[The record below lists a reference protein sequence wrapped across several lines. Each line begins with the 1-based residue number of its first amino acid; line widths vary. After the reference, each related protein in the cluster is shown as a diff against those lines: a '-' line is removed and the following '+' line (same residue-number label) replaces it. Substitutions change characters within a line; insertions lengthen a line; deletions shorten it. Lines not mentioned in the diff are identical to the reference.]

1 MRLARAGGAPHCT
14 ASDHDVPFGSP
25 HQPLGRICAVAPLVV
40 TPERHDPGAL
50 RERESVADALRRQA
64 LIFEHLY
71 DGIVVTDL
79 RGVILDWNPAAARL
93 FGYTQSEVLGRN
105 VEILNRPGEGPT
117 LARAIQAGLR
127 ARGRWAG
134 ELRVVG
140 KDGTEREVE
149 AVVIALR
156 DEAGRDIGRVSVNR
170 DITEQRRAE
179 RIQHAAFLISEAA
192 NATDNLQ
199 DLFHAIHDI
208 VGELMPAKNFYIAL
222 LDPLTGTISFP
233 YFVDQVDTPDAP
245 RPLGRGLTDYVL
257 RTGKPLLATP
267 ERTLELERY
276 GEVELL
282 GVPSVDWLGVP
293 LRIGERTIGVLAVQ
307 TYSEG
312 VRYGEHEREVLQ
324 FVSTQVAMAIDR
336 KRADEERGRQQ
347 DFLRQVID
355 LNPNLIFVK
364 DWEGRF
370 TLVNQALADLYGA
383 PVEQLIGKRDADF
396 NSNEEEVERFLEGD
410 REAMRSGEPRFVME
424 EPNTDART
432 GARRWFQVIKVPLRS
447 ADGAPQVLGV
457 ATEITQRKELES
469 QLRQA
474 QRMEAVGQLA
484 GGIAHDFNNVLTAI
498 LGYTLLL
505 LRDPA
510 LPAAQRDDMQEI
522 HQAAQRAAALTQQLL
537 AFSRKQVLQPTVL
550 DMTEVVEGMKTLL
563 RRLIGEHIALITVP
577 ERQPLLVRADRGQ
590 LEQVIV
596 NLAVNARDAM
606 PAGGTLTI
614 ETEAVELDDAF
625 VASHPGSQTGAHVV
639 LTVRDTGIGM
649 DPETRGR
656 VFEPF
661 FTTKPVGKGS
671 GLGLATVYGIVK
683 QSGGYVEVSSAPA
696 RGSTFRVYLPRVS
709 AQAPAPAP
717 PPATET
723 PRGGRETV
731 LLVEDEVGV
740 RNLARRAL
748 QRFGYRVLEAGN
760 GEEAL
765 TLARHA
771 AEPIDLLLTDVV
783 MPEMGGRELALHLVR
798 ERPST
803 RVLYTSGYTD
813 TGVLQDEIR
822 DAVVSFLPKPYT
834 PQELAQKVREVLDR

>member
-1 MRLARAGGAPHCT
+1 VT
-14 ASDHDVPFGSP
+14 AD
-25 HQPLGRICAVAPLVV
+25 
-40 TPERHDPGAL
+40 RHEPAAAL
-50 RERESVADALRRQA
+50 EQASVADALRRQA

-71 DGIVVTDL
+71 DGIIVTDPG
-79 RGVILDWNPAAARL
+79 GVILDWNPAAARL
-93 FGYTQSEVLGRN
+93 FGYAKSEVLGQS
-105 VEILNRPGEGPT
+105 VEILNRPGEGPAFT
-117 LARAIQAGLR
+117 RAIEAGLR
-127 ARGRWAG
+127 TQGRWTG

-149 AVVIALR
+149 SVVIVLR

-199 DLFHAIHDI
+199 DLFRAIHEI

-222 LDPLTGTISFP
+222 HDPLTKTISFP

-267 ERTLELERY
+267 ERTLELERQ
-276 GEVELL
+276 GDVELL

-312 VRYGEHEREVLQ
+312 LRYGEHERDVLQ

-347 DFLRQVID
+347 GFLRQVID

-364 DWEGRF
+364 DWGGRF

-396 NSNEEEVERFLEGD
+396 NSNADEVERFLTDD
-410 REAMRSGEPRFVME
+410 REAMLTGEPRLIME

-457 ATEITQRKELES
+457 ATELTQRKELES

-510 LPAAQRDDMQEI
+510 LPAAQREDVQEI
-522 HQAAQRAAALTQQLL
+522 HQAAQRAASLTQQLL
-537 AFSRKQVLQPTVL
+537 AFSRKQVLQPSVL
-550 DMTEVVEGMKTLL
+550 DVTEIVDGMKTLL
-563 RRLIGEHIALITVP
+563 RRLIGEHIALVTVP
-577 ERQPLLVRADRGQ
+577 ARQPLHVRADRGQ

-614 ETEAVELDDAF
+614 ETEGVELDGVF
-625 VASHPGSQTGAHVV
+625 VAAHPGSQAGAHVV
-639 LTVRDTGIGM
+639 LTVGDTGIGM
-649 DPETRGR
+649 DAETRGR

-683 QSGGYVEVSSAPA
+683 QSGGYVEVSSVPA
-696 RGSTFRVYLPRVS
+696 RGSTFRVYLSRVA
-709 AQAPAPAP
+709 AQAVAP
-717 PPATET
+717 PPRATET

-731 LLVEDEVGV
+731 LLVEDEAGV
-740 RNLARRAL
+740 RHLARRAL
-748 QRFGYRVLEAGN
+748 QGFGYRVLEAGN

-765 TLARHA
+765 SLARRVT
-771 AEPIDLLLTDVV
+771 EPIDLLLTDVV

-813 TGVLQDEIR
+813 TPVLQDEIR
-822 DAVVSFLPKPYT
+822 NAVASFLPKPYT
-834 PQELAQKVREVLDR
+834 PEELARKVREVLDR